1 MLPRRYDLLDKM
13 QLPPPPPAWL
23 PDELRRLEEA
33 PQSSYN
39 SVWNEIRDY
48 SNAAPSFPVESAS
61 RQTCPWYE
69 MPCSIFCRSKS
80 EEPVT
85 NNLMAKVKDMQNT
98 GADPSVMVKVEAS
111 KFCGFCKNN
120 GAREKL
126 YMSHCLRDSSGR
138 LACDVL
144 RNYVCPICGATGD
157 DAHTVNYC
165 PQKNQ
170 NKNAVP
176 LAIKLRKTKRN
187 ATTFRSTSSRNE
199 RWPHSFVQ
207 HCYSGV
213 LVVANLLAS
222 T

>member
-1 MLPRRYDLLDKM
+1 MLPRRYDLLDRM

-33 PQSSYN
+33 SHCSYN
-39 SVWNEIRDY
+39 SVWNEVPRDF
-48 SNAAPSFPVESAS
+48 SNAVPSFPSENAS
-61 RQTCPWYE
+61 HQTRPWYE

-80 EEPVT
+80 EESVT
-85 NNLMAKVKDMQNT
+85 DLLASIQDLQIAE
-98 GADPSVMVKVEAS
+98 ADPSVMVKEESS

-126 YMSHCLRDSSGR
+126 YTSHCLRDSSGR

-165 PQKNQ
+165 PLKNQ
-170 NKNAVP
+170 NKKCLLDFMNVV
-176 LAIKLRKTKRN
+176 
-187 ATTFRSTSSRNE
+187 
-199 RWPHSFVQ
+199 FV
-207 HCYSGV
+207 
-213 LVVANLLAS
+213 
-222 T
+222 